1 MLNYLEIE
9 KYDDGYTVILFY
21 DEEGLF
27 QFYGLEYSM
36 SDTFLEGTFWYN
48 NMYYSGLNWMA
59 QLEFQD
65 TTETVMVYSMHEAI
79 IAAPYFFVSLF
90 LSMLML
96 LPVIIYVWRRMRY
109 VGKVKEEILIMADG
123 DLEHPVT
130 VKGRDEIGVLARNLD
145 EMRLA
150 LEENIRQEQEG
161 KKANHNLIR
170 SVSHDLRTP
179 MTTLY
184 GYLEILDQ
192 KKCPAGKQEEYIRR
206 CIEKV
211 EEIRALSDK
220 MFEYALV
227 YGQKEQE
234 ELTEL
239 FLWELLE
246 EMESSREFLQL
257 NGFQIEEEFL
267 APEEVK
273 FRGNRI
279 FFQRAFFCSGRRGYL
294 CRYHRVFDRW
304 ERMIWKKQGG
314 KQMREQLTRSDVK
327 KIEEEIEY
335 RKLVVRKEAIEA
347 VKGARAHGDLS
358 ENFEYH
364 AAKKDKNKNESRI
377 RYLERMLKT
386 AVIVSDASK
395 EDEVGINN
403 TVTVYFEEDE
413 EEQVFRLVT
422 SIRGNSMKNLIST
435 ESPLGKAI
443 LGHKAGDRVQ
453 IKVSDDYSYYV
464 VIRKIENTSED
475 EHDAIRGF

>member
-1 MLNYLEIE
+1 MNKQAEAKQRYRRERRDRRRKWQEQWRELTGKMTFRLILLLIGCGFLTFGSFWFLMQHQTQFYINLVKKGYIKFDAGKITEEMQKKAENIRFADYSKKELLNYLEIE

-79 IAAPYFFVSLF
+79 IAAPYFFGSLF

-161 KKANHNLIR
+161 KKANHDLIR

-279 FFQRAFFCSGRRGYL
+279 FFQRAFNNLFSNILKYGDKEKPVRLSVRIEKGY
-294 CRYHRVFDRW
+294 VEFGFFN
-304 ERMIWKKQGG
+304 WKKMQGEQVESNRIGLKSVQKMVELQGG
-314 KQMREQLTRSDVK
+314 RFFAA
-327 KIEEEIEY
+327 EEEDTF
-335 RKLVVRKEAIEA
+335 A
-347 VKGARAHGDLS
+347 VTIG
-358 ENFEYH
+358 F
-364 AAKKDKNKNESRI
+364 
-377 RYLERMLKT
+377 
-386 AVIVSDASK
+386 
-395 EDEVGINN
+395 
-403 TVTVYFEEDE
+403 
-413 EEQVFRLVT
+413 
-422 SIRGNSMKNLIST
+422 LIDGS
-435 ESPLGKAI
+435 G
-443 LGHKAGDRVQ
+443 
-453 IKVSDDYSYYV
+453 
-464 VIRKIENTSED
+464 
-475 EHDAIRGF
+475 

>member
-1 MLNYLEIE
+1 MNKQAEAKQRYRRERRDQRRKWQEQWREITGKMTFRLFLLLIGCGFLTFVSFWFLMQHQTQFYVNLVKKGYIKFDAGKITEEMQKKAENIRFADYSKKELLNYLEIE

-36 SDTFLEGTFWYN
+36 SDTFLGGTFWYN
-48 NMYYSGLNWMA
+48 NMNYGGLNWMA

-79 IAAPYFFVSLF
+79 IAAPYFFGSLF

-161 KKANHNLIR
+161 KKANHDLIR

-206 CIEKV
+206 CIEKI

-279 FFQRAFFCSGRRGYL
+279 FFQRAFNNLFSNILKYGDKEKPVRLSVRIEKGYVEF
-294 CRYHRVFDRW
+294 VFFN
-304 ERMIWKKQGG
+304 WKKMQGEQVESNRIGLKSVQKMVELQGG
-314 KQMREQLTRSDVK
+314 RFFAA
-327 KIEEEIEY
+327 EEEDTF
-335 RKLVVRKEAIEA
+335 A
-347 VKGARAHGDLS
+347 VTIG
-358 ENFEYH
+358 F
-364 AAKKDKNKNESRI
+364 
-377 RYLERMLKT
+377 
-386 AVIVSDASK
+386 
-395 EDEVGINN
+395 
-403 TVTVYFEEDE
+403 
-413 EEQVFRLVT
+413 
-422 SIRGNSMKNLIST
+422 LIDGS
-435 ESPLGKAI
+435 G
-443 LGHKAGDRVQ
+443 
-453 IKVSDDYSYYV
+453 
-464 VIRKIENTSED
+464 
-475 EHDAIRGF
+475 